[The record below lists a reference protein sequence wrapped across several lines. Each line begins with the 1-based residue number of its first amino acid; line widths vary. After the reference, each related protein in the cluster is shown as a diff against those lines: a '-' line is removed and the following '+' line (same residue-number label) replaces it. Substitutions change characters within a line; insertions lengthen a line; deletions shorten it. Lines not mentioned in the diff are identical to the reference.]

1 MRKWNVRGGKVARK
15 AVSAC
20 LSRFA
25 RAKNN
30 VSPKCQRHII
40 KTTSSRQ
47 ISITSQPVRIY
58 IVVLSW
64 YYDNSHES
72 HASAEV
78 KEIRGR
84 TSTHLQLCSYGLCS
98 RPTRDVWCRTECG
111 SNSPPLPRAVGIISF
126 GYSYL
131 SRFPSLQLMGG
142 VNIPLSF
149 SRPFL

>member
-1 MRKWNVRGGKVARK
+1 MSQPLRARK
-15 AVSAC
+15 EQCV
-20 LSRFA
+20 
-25 RAKNN
+25 AKMPTTHHQNN
-30 VSPKCQRHII
+30 KQS
-40 KTTSSRQ
+40 T